1 MTLATTQTT
10 SSPQPQGGVP
20 TDTASPVEQTQV
32 DAAAQTQTDTLAPDA
47 PNAPGHTTAYNAP
60 PDEDLADSIPAS
72 TPQNPPNP
80 PNRHLP
86 LET

>member
-20 TDTASPVEQTQV
+20 TDAASPVEQTQV

-47 PNAPGHTTAYNAP
+47 PNAPGHTTAYN
-60 PDEDLADSIPAS
+60 S
-72 TPQNPPNP
+72 PQTP

>member
-20 TDTASPVEQTQV
+20 TDAASPVEQTQV
-32 DAAAQTQTDTLAPDA
+32 DAAAQTQTDTLAPAA
-47 PNAPGHTTAYNAP
+47 PHRAGPHHR
-60 PDEDLADSIPAS
+60 L
-72 TPQNPPNP
+72 QLPPNP

>member
-20 TDTASPVEQTQV
+20 TDAASPVEQTQV

-60 PDEDLADSIPAS
+60 Q
-72 TPQNPPNP
+72 TPQTATSPWKRN
-80 PNRHLP
+80 LT